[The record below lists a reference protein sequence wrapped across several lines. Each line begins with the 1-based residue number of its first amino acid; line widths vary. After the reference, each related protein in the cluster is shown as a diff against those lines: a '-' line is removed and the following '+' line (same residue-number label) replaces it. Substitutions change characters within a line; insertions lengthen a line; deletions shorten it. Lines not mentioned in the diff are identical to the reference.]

1 MSDSYTDRL
10 EAVRTA
16 IDALIENMAAGE
28 YTRSYSIGDRSW
40 TAESPAALLKA
51 LREEES
57 DLLQKTSEEAA
68 TGGSLFFASFRN
80 EPQ

>member
-1 MSDSYTDRL
+1 MSDSYTVRL

-16 IDALIENMAAGE
+16 IDAIIENLASGE
-28 YTRSYSIGDRSW
+28 YTRSYTIGDRTW
-40 TAESPAALLKA
+40 VAESPTDLLKA

-57 DLLQKTSEEAA
+57 DLLQKTSEEETA
-68 TGGSLFFASFRN
+68 GGSVAFVGFRN